1 MKITKSGNPKPPK
14 FTPAE
19 LMGMFG
25 LTVEEALAKGYKVVK
40 SAVPPKYTERRRDPH
55 AGKVEQA

>member
-25 LTVEEALAKGYKVVK
+25 LTVDEALAKGYKVVK
-40 SAVPPKYTERRRDPH
+40 SATPPKSTEQRLDPR
-55 AGKVEQA
+55 AGKVGQA